1 MGINERR
8 SFIYAEDDDCNALN
22 DSYKIPDGYY
32 YTKDHEW
39 IIPRGATYL
48 VGITDYA
55 AKMLNDVVYV
65 NLPEVGRMFNA
76 GDVFGQVESVKTVS
90 DVFMPVTGKITKI
103 NVQLVQTPDLVTKST
118 YNDGW
123 MLEIE
128 STTFSTESGKLLNA
142 KAYSEYIS
150 SLEHD

>member
-1 MGINERR
+1 
-8 SFIYAEDDDCNALN
+8 
-22 DSYKIPDGYY
+22 
-32 YTKDHEW
+32 
-39 IIPRGATYL
+39 
-48 VGITDYA
+48 
-55 AKMLNDVVYV
+55 
-65 NLPEVGRMFNA
+65 MFNA

>member
-1 MGINERR
+1 MGISERL
-8 SFIYAEDDDCNALN
+8 SFIYGKDGDRIALN
-22 DSYKIPDGYY
+22 KSYKIPDGYY

-39 IIPRGATYL
+39 IVPRGATYL

-65 NLPEVGRMFNA
+65 NLPEVGKTFTA

-90 DVFMPVTGKITKI
+90 DVFMPVTGKIVKT

-128 STTFSTESGKLLNA
+128 SSSYSAESGKLLNA